1 MRRRT
6 FLSALPSGALAAGAL
21 STGAA
26 NAQTGQPPAPGRPT
40 EAAPAPARPDPYAE
54 VGIGDRITGPK
65 FVGRSTVWGANGAAA
80 TAHPTATLIGIDTL
94 RRGGSAIDAAIA
106 INAALGF
113 LEPVANGIGGDAF
126 CMLWDPKQRKV
137 VGFNGSGNS
146 PRGLSLEVARSK
158 AIDGYLPRYG
168 AVTVNVP
175 GTVDAWWSAHQRY
188 GKLPWKEVLLP
199 VAELCEQGAPVPQVI
214 AYYLERNMAAF
225 DRGRIPIEENDNR
238 KRVYAP
244 GGETPKVGQ
253 MFANPF
259 LGKTLRLIAEGGRD
273 AFYEGPLAE
282 QMEGYFRRIGGWLTR
297 ADLAAHRTEWVE
309 PIRTDYRGVEVYGLG
324 PNTQGLST
332 NQILNICE
340 QFDLK
345 GMGFQSAASLH
356 VQAEAKR
363 LAFEDRARYF
373 ADPRFSDIPVEWLNS
388 KAYAAERARLI
399 RPDRIMDRVMP
410 GDAPHRGDT
419 TYFSVA
425 DKDGMMV
432 SWIQS
437 NYRGMGSGLVPD
449 DGHGQPLGF
458 MFQDRGEL
466 FALTDGHPNVYA
478 PGKRPFQTIIPGFT
492 VKDGEPWMAFG
503 VMGGGMQPQGQAQIV
518 INMVD
523 YGLDPQEAGDA
534 PRWQHYGSSEPTGQ
548 PQEGAGVLH
557 LESGVPEATKT
568 QLRAMGW
575 TLGPPDGGFG
585 GYQNV
590 MRQQNPDGLWTY
602 GAATEM
608 RKDGIALAY

>member
-6 FLSALPSGALAAGAL
+6 FLTSLPAGALAAGAV
-21 STGAA
+21 TGA
-26 NAQTGQPPAPGRPT
+26 QPAGARASGT
-40 EAAPAPARPDPYAE
+40 VQAAPRAYPYAG
-54 VGIGDRITGPK
+54 VGPGDRIMGAP
-65 FVGRSTVWGANGAAA
+65 FAGRSTVWGTQGAAA
-80 TAHPTATLIGIDTL
+80 TAHPAATLIGIDTL

-113 LEPVANGIGGDAF
+113 LEPTANGIGGDAF
-126 CMLWDPKQRKV
+126 CLMWDPAQGGV
-137 VGFNGSGNS
+137 VGLNGSGAS
-146 PRGLSLEVARSK
+146 PRGLSLETARSK
-158 AIDGYLPRYG
+158 AGADGYLPRYG

-175 GTVDAWWSAHQRY
+175 GAVDAWWSAHQRY
-188 GKLPWKEVLLP
+188 GKLPWREVLLP
-199 VAELCEQGAPVPQVI
+199 VAEMCEQGVPMPQLI
-214 AYYLERNMAAF
+214 AWYLERNMAGF
-225 DRGRIPIEENDNR
+225 DRSAGIIEDNDNR

-244 GGETPKVGQ
+244 DGRTPRSGEV
-253 MFANPF
+253 FANPD
-259 LGKTLRLIAEGGRD
+259 LGRTYRMIAEGGRD
-273 AFYEGPLAE
+273 AFYDGPLADRM
-282 QMEGYFRRIGGWLTR
+282 QAYFRRIGGWMTR

-309 PIRTDYRGVEVYGLG
+309 PVMTTYRGVEVYSLG

-340 QFDLK
+340 RFDLA
-345 GMGFQSAASLH
+345 GMGFQSAASIH

-363 LAFEDRARYF
+363 LAFEDRAKWF
-373 ADPRFSDIPVEWLNS
+373 ADPAFAQTPVAYLNS
-388 KAYAAERARLI
+388 KAYAAERAALI
-399 RPDRIMDRVMP
+399 RPDRVMDRIMP
-410 GDAPHRGDT
+410 GDAPTQGDT

-449 DGHGQPLGF
+449 GVDGRTLGF

-466 FALTDGHPNVYA
+466 FALRDGHPNLYA
-478 PGKRPFQTIIPGFT
+478 PGKRPFHTIIPGFACR
-492 VKDGEPWMAFG
+492 DGQPWMAYG

-534 PRWQHYGSSEPTGQ
+534 PRWQHEGSSEPTGH
-548 PQEGAGVLH
+548 PAEGTGVLH
-557 LESGVPEATKT
+557 LETGVPEETRA

-575 TLGPPDGGFG
+575 TLGGPNGGFG

-590 MRQQNPDGLWTY
+590 VRQVNARGPWTY

>member
-6 FLSALPSGALAAGAL
+6 FLTTLPAGALAAGAAVGAPAQAAQT
-21 STGAA
+21 STRSGQAGQGAA
-26 NAQTGQPPAPGRPT
+26 RAY
-40 EAAPAPARPDPYAE
+40 PYAG
-54 VGIGDRITGPK
+54 VGPGDRIMGVP
-65 FVGRSTVWGANGAAA
+65 FAGRSTVWGTQGAAA
-80 TAHPTATLIGIDTL
+80 TAHPAATLIGIDTL

-113 LEPVANGIGGDAF
+113 LEPTANGIGGDAF
-126 CMLWDPKQRKV
+126 CLMWDPAQGKV
-137 VGFNGSGNS
+137 VGLNGSGAS
-146 PRGLSLEVARSK
+146 PRGLSLETARSK
-158 AIDGYLPRYG
+158 AGADGHLPRYG

-175 GTVDAWWSAHQRY
+175 GAVDAWWAAHQRY
-188 GKLPWKEVLLP
+188 GKLPWRDVLLP
-199 VAELCEQGAPVPQVI
+199 VAEMCEQGVPMPQLI
-214 AYYLERNMAAF
+214 AWYLERNMAGF
-225 DRGRIPIEENDNR
+225 DRSAGIIEDNDNR

-244 GGETPKVGQ
+244 TGRTPRVGEV
-253 MFANPF
+253 FANPD
-259 LGKTLRLIAEGGRD
+259 LGRTYRAIAEGGRD
-273 AFYEGPLAE
+273 AFYDGPLAD
-282 QMEGYFRRIGGWLTR
+282 QMQAYFRRIGGWMTR

-309 PIRTDYRGVEVYGLG
+309 PIMTTYRGVEVYSLG

-332 NQILNICE
+332 NQILNVCE
-340 QFDLK
+340 RFDLA
-345 GMGFQSAASLH
+345 GMGFQSAASIH

-363 LAFEDRARYF
+363 LAFEDRAKWF
-373 ADPRFSDIPVEWLNS
+373 ADPAFAATPVEYLNS
-388 KAYAAERARLI
+388 KAYAAERAALI
-399 RPDRIMDRVMP
+399 RPDRVMDRFMP
-410 GDAPHRGDT
+410 GDAPTQGDT

-449 DGHGQPLGF
+449 GVDGRTLGF

-466 FALTDGHPNVYA
+466 FNLRDGHPNVYA
-478 PGKRPFQTIIPGFT
+478 PGKRPFHTIIPGFAC
-492 VKDGEPWMAFG
+492 KDGRPWMAYG

-534 PRWQHYGSSEPTGQ
+534 PRWQHEGSSEPTGH
-548 PQEGAGVLH
+548 PAEGSGVLH
-557 LESGVPEATKT
+557 LESGVPEETKA

-575 TLGPPDGGFG
+575 TLGEPNGGFG

-590 MRQQNPDGLWTY
+590 MRQVNAEGPWTY

>member
-6 FLSALPSGALAAGAL
+6 FLSSLPAGAL
-21 STGAA
+21 LAGAGTA
-26 NAQTGQPPAPGRPT
+26 GAQTPPSQPAAPAPGRP
-40 EAAPAPARPDPYAE
+40 ADRFAG

-65 FVGRSTVWGANGAAA
+65 FVGRSTAWGGSGAAA
-80 TAHPTATLIGIDTL
+80 TAHPVATLIGIETL
-94 RRGGSAIDAAIA
+94 KRGGSAIDAAIA

-126 CMLWDPKQRKV
+126 CMLWDPAQRKV
-137 VGFNGSGNS
+137 VGLNGSGNS
-146 PRGLSLEVARSK
+146 PRGLSLDTARTR
-158 AIDGYLPRYG
+158 AVDGYLPKYG

-188 GKLPWKEVLLP
+188 GKLPWREVLLP

-214 AYYLERNMAAF
+214 AYYLQRNLGLF
-225 DRGRIPIEENDNR
+225 DQSSGIIEENDNR
-238 KRVYAP
+238 KRIWAP
-244 GGETPKVGQ
+244 DGRVPGVGE

-259 LGKTLRLIAEGGRD
+259 LGRTYRAIAAGGRD
-273 AFYEGPLAE
+273 AFYDGPLAE
-282 QMEGYFRRIGGWLTR
+282 AIERYFRRIGGWMTR
-297 ADLAAHRTEWVE
+297 ADLAAHHSEWVE
-309 PIRTDYRGVEVYGLG
+309 PIRTAYRGVEVYGLG

-332 NQILNICE
+332 NQILNVCE
-340 QFDLK
+340 QFDLA
-345 GMGFQSAASLH
+345 GMGFQSAASIH
-356 VQAEAKR
+356 HQAEAKR
-363 LAFEDRARYF
+363 LAFEDRARFF
-373 ADPRFSDIPVEWLNS
+373 ADTRFAETPVEWLNS

-399 RPDRIMDRVMP
+399 RPDRVMDRVFP
-410 GDAPHRGDT
+410 GDAPTRGDT

-425 DKDGMMV
+425 DRDGMMV

-437 NYRGMGSGLVPD
+437 NYRGMGSGLAPD
-449 DGHGQPLGF
+449 DGERPLGF

-466 FALTDGHPNVYA
+466 FSLNDGSPNLYA
-478 PGKRPFQTIIPGFT
+478 PGKRPFHTIIPGF
-492 VKDGEPWMAFG
+492 VCKDGEPWMAFG
-503 VMGGGMQPQGQAQIV
+503 VMGGGMQPQGQAQII
-518 INMVD
+518 INTVD
-523 YGLDPQEAGDA
+523 YGLEPQAAGDA

-548 PQEGAGVLH
+548 PAEGTGVLH
-557 LESGVPEATKT
+557 LETGVPEAAKA
-568 QLRAMGW
+568 QLAAMGW

-590 MRQQNPDGLWTY
+590 VRQPHPGGRWTY

>member
-6 FLSALPSGALAAGAL
+6 FLSTLPAGAL
-21 STGAA
+21 LAGAGA
-26 NAQTGQPPAPGRPT
+26 VNAQAATQTAAPAAPQAG
-40 EAAPAPARPDPYAE
+40 PAPARAPDPFAG
-54 VGIGDRITGPK
+54 VGSGDRITGPK
-65 FVGRSTVWGANGAAA
+65 FVGRSTVWGASGAAA
-80 TAHPTATLIGIDTL
+80 TAHPRATLIGIDTL

-126 CMLWDPKQRKV
+126 CMLWDPKQKKV
-137 VGFNGSGNS
+137 VGFNGSGPS
-146 PRGLSLEVARSK
+146 PKGLSLETARSK
-158 AIDGYLPRYG
+158 ARDNGFLPSYG

-188 GKLPWKEVLLP
+188 GKLPWKDVLLP
-199 VAELCEQGAPVPQVI
+199 VAELCEEGVPMPQVI
-214 AYYLERNMAAF
+214 AYYLERNMAGF
-225 DRGRIPIEENDNR
+225 DRSAAIIEENDNR
-238 KRVYAP
+238 KKVYAP
-244 GGETPKVGQ
+244 GGRTPKVGE
-253 MFANPF
+253 MFANPD
-259 LGKTLRLIAEGGRD
+259 LGRTLRLIAEHGRD
-273 AFYEGPLAE
+273 AFYDGPIADQIE
-282 QMEGYFRRIGGWLTR
+282 RYFKRIGGWMTR
-297 ADLAAHRTEWVE
+297 ADLAAHETEWVE
-309 PIRTDYRGVEVYGLG
+309 PIRTDYRGVDVYGLG

-345 GMGFQSAASLH
+345 GMGFQSAASIH
-356 VQAEAKR
+356 HQAEAKR
-363 LAFEDRARYF
+363 LAFEDRAKWF
-373 ADPRFSDIPVEWLNS
+373 ADTRFSETPVEWLNS

-399 RPDRIMDRVMP
+399 RPDRVMDRVFP
-410 GDAPHRGDT
+410 GDAPTHGDT

-449 DGHGQPLGF
+449 DGEGNTLGF

-478 PGKRPFQTIIPGFT
+478 PGKRPFHTIIPGFAC
-492 VKDGEPWMAFG
+492 KGGEPWMAFG
-503 VMGGGMQPQGQAQIV
+503 VMGGGMQPQGQAQII

-523 YGLDPQEAGDA
+523 YGLDPQEAGDS
-534 PRWQHYGSSEPTGQ
+534 PRWQHEGSSEPTGQ
-548 PQEGAGVLH
+548 PAEGVGLLF
-557 LESGVPEATKT
+557 LESGVPAASKA
-568 QLRAMGW
+568 QLEAMGW
-575 TLGPPDGGFG
+575 VLRGPNGGFG

-590 MRQQNPDGLWTY
+590 VMQQNARGRWTY

>member
-1 MRRRT
+1 MRHPVFEESPMRRRT
-6 FLSALPSGALAAGAL
+6 FLSALPAGALAATTASPGQ
-21 STGAA
+21 
-26 NAQTGQPPAPGRPT
+26 AQQ
-40 EAAPAPARPDPYAE
+40 AAPPSPSAARPADPYAA

-65 FVGRSTVWGANGAAA
+65 FMGRSTVWGVNGAAA
-80 TAHPTATLIGIDTL
+80 TAHPAASLIGIDTL

-113 LEPVANGIGGDAF
+113 LEPVANGIGGDAY
-126 CMLWDPKQRKV
+126 CMLWDPKLKKV
-137 VGFNGSGNS
+137 VGLNGSGAS
-146 PRGLSLEVARSK
+146 PRSLSLETARSK

-175 GTVDAWWSAHQRY
+175 GAVDAWWSAHQRY

-199 VAELCEQGAPVPQVI
+199 VAELCEQGVPVPQVI

-225 DRGRIPIEENDNR
+225 DRGVIPIEENDNR
-238 KRVYAP
+238 KRIWAA
-244 GGETPKVGQ
+244 GGSTPKTGEV
-253 MFANPF
+253 FANPY
-259 LGKTLRLIAEGGRD
+259 LGKTLRMIAEGGRD
-273 AFYEGPLAE
+273 AFYDGPLADS
-282 QMEGYFRRIGGWLTR
+282 MEAYSKRIGGWLTR
-297 ADLAAHRTEWVE
+297 ADLAAHHTEWVE
-309 PIRTDYRGVEVYGLG
+309 PIQTSYRGVDVFGLG

-345 GMGFQSAASLH
+345 AMGFQSAASLH

-363 LAFEDRARYF
+363 LAFEDRARWF
-373 ADPRFSDIPVEWLNS
+373 ADERFAKTPVEWLNS
-388 KAYAAERARLI
+388 KAYAAERAKLI
-399 RPDRIMDRVMP
+399 KPDRIMDRVMP
-410 GDAPHRGDT
+410 GDAPHHGDT

-425 DKDGMMV
+425 DADGMMV

-437 NYRGMGSGLVPD
+437 NYRGMGSGLAPD
-449 DGHGQPLGF
+449 NGSEPLGF

-466 FALTDGHPNVYA
+466 FALTEGHPNIYA
-478 PGKRPFQTIIPGFT
+478 PGKRPFQTIIPGFA

-503 VMGGGMQPQGQAQIV
+503 VMGGAMQPQGQAQII

-523 YGLDPQEAGDA
+523 YGLDPQAAGDA

-548 PQEGAGVLH
+548 PQEGTGVLH
-557 LESGVPEATKT
+557 LESGVPEATKV

-575 TLGPPDGGFG
+575 TLGEPDGGFG

-590 MRQQNPDGLWTY
+590 VMQQNPGGRWTY

-608 RKDGIALAY
+608 RKDGIAIAY

>member
-1 MRRRT
+1 
-6 FLSALPSGALAAGAL
+6 
-21 STGAA
+21 
-26 NAQTGQPPAPGRPT
+26 
-40 EAAPAPARPDPYAE
+40 
-54 VGIGDRITGPK
+54 
-65 FVGRSTVWGANGAAA
+65 
-80 TAHPTATLIGIDTL
+80 
-94 RRGGSAIDAAIA
+94 
-106 INAALGF
+106 
-113 LEPVANGIGGDAF
+113 
-126 CMLWDPKQRKV
+126 MLWDPKQKKV
-137 VGFNGSGNS
+137 VGLNGSGAS
-146 PRGLSLEVARSK
+146 PRGLSLEIARSK

-199 VAELCEQGAPVPQVI
+199 VAELCEQGVPVPQVI

-225 DRGRIPIEENDNR
+225 DRGQIPIEENENR
-238 KRVYAP
+238 KRIWAAS
-244 GGETPKVGQ
+244 GATPKVGEI
-253 MFANPF
+253 FANPY
-259 LGKTLRLIAEGGRD
+259 LGKTLRVIAEGGRD
-273 AFYEGPLAE
+273 AFYNGPIADQIE
-282 QMEGYFRRIGGWLTR
+282 AYFKRTGGWMTR
-297 ADLAAHRTEWVE
+297 ADLAAHHTEWVE
-309 PIRTDYRGVEVYGLG
+309 PIRTNYRGVDVFGLG

-345 GMGFQSAASLH
+345 AMGFQSAASLH

-363 LAFEDRARYF
+363 LAFEDRARWF
-373 ADPRFSDIPVEWLNS
+373 ADDRFSKTPVEWLNS
-388 KAYAAERARLI
+388 KAYAAERAKLI
-399 RPDRIMDRVMP
+399 RPDRVMDRVMP
-410 GDAPHRGDT
+410 GDAPHHGDT

-425 DKDGMMV
+425 DADGMMV

-437 NYRGMGSGLVPD
+437 NYRGMGSGLAPD
-449 DGHGQPLGF
+449 NGSEPLGF

-466 FALTDGHPNVYA
+466 FALTDGHPNIYA
-478 PGKRPFQTIIPGFT
+478 PGKRPFQTIIPGFA

-503 VMGGGMQPQGQAQIV
+503 VMGGAMQPQGQAQII

-523 YGLDPQEAGDA
+523 YGLEPQAAGDA

-548 PQEGAGVLH
+548 PQEGTGVLH
-557 LESGVPEATKT
+557 LESGVPEATKA

-575 TLGPPDGGFG
+575 TLGEPDGGFG

-590 MRQQNPDGLWTY
+590 MKQMNPGGRWTY

>member
-6 FLSALPSGALAAGAL
+6 FLTGLPAGAVL
-21 STGAA
+21 AGAA
-26 NAQTGQPPAPGRPT
+26 TSASAQASPPRPAVAPAPPAP
-40 EAAPAPARPDPYAE
+40 AADPYAGI
-54 VGIGDRITGPK
+54 GIGDRITGPG

-80 TAHPTATLIGIDTL
+80 TAHPAATLIGLDTL

-113 LEPVANGIGGDAF
+113 LEPTANGIGGDAF
-126 CMLWDPKQRKV
+126 CLMWDPAQKKV

-146 PRGLSLEVARSK
+146 PRGLSLETARSR
-158 AIDGYLPRYG
+158 AGPDGYLPRYG

-188 GKLPWKEVLLP
+188 GKLPWKDVLLP
-199 VAELCEQGAPVPQVI
+199 VAELCEQDVPVPQVV
-214 AYYLERNMAAF
+214 AYYLERNMANFERLAST
-225 DRGRIPIEENDNR
+225 IEENDNR
-238 KRVYAP
+238 KKVWLK
-244 GGETPKVGQ
+244 GGRTPRTGEIL
-253 MFANPF
+253 ANPD
-259 LGKTLRLIAEGGRD
+259 LGRTYRLIAEGGRD
-273 AFYEGPLAE
+273 AFYDGVLADHIE
-282 QMEGYFRRIGGWLTR
+282 RYFARIGGWLR
-297 ADLAAHRTEWVE
+297 RSDLAAHRTEWVE
-309 PIRTDYRGVEVYGLG
+309 PLMTTYRGVEVYSLG

-345 GMGFQSAASLH
+345 SMGFQSAASLH
-356 VQAEAKR
+356 IQAEAKR

-373 ADPRFSDIPVEWLNS
+373 ADDRFSKTPTEWLNS
-388 KAYAAERARLI
+388 KAYAAERAKLI
-399 RPDRIMDRVMP
+399 NPNRVMDRVFP
-410 GDAPHRGDT
+410 GDAPTQGDT

-425 DKDGMMV
+425 DRDGMMV

-437 NYRGMGSGLVPD
+437 NYRGMGGGLVPD
-449 DGHGQPLGF
+449 GPDGSTLGF
-458 MFQDRGEL
+458 MFQNRGEL
-466 FALTDGHPNVYA
+466 FALKDGHPNVYA
-478 PGKRPFQTIIPGFT
+478 PGKRPFHTIIPGFAC
-492 VKDGEPWMAFG
+492 KDGEPWMAYG
-503 VMGGGMQPQGQAQIV
+503 VMGGGMQPQGQAQII

-548 PQEGAGVLH
+548 PAEGVGKLH
-557 LESGVPEATKT
+557 LESGVPEETKR
-568 QLRAMGW
+568 QLAAMGW
-575 TLGPPDGGFG
+575 DLGPPDGGFG

-590 MRQQNPDGLWTY
+590 MKQINEQGRWTY

-608 RKDGIALAY
+608 RKDGNALAY

>member
-6 FLSALPSGALAAGAL
+6 FLSALPAGALAA
-21 STGAA
+21 STAS
-26 NAQTGQPPAPGRPT
+26 AQVTPPAAGRPM
-40 EAAPAPARPDPYAE
+40 EAAPPAVRRPDPYAGI
-54 VGIGDRITGPK
+54 GIGDRITGPK

-113 LEPVANGIGGDAF
+113 LEPVANGIGGDAYA
-126 CMLWDPKQRKV
+126 MLWDPAQRKV
-137 VGFNGSGNS
+137 VGLNGSGNS
-146 PRGLSLEVARSK
+146 PLGLSLATARSK
-158 AIDGYLPRYG
+158 ARPNGYLPSYG

-188 GKLPWKEVLLP
+188 GKLPWKDVLMP
-199 VAELCEQGAPVPQVI
+199 VVELCEQGVPMPQVI
-214 AYYLERNMAAF
+214 AYYLERNMAGF
-225 DRGRIPIEENDNR
+225 DRNADQMEENDNR
-238 KRVYAP
+238 KKVYAP
-244 GGETPKVGQ
+244 GGATPKVGQ
-253 MFANPF
+253 IFANPD
-259 LGKTLRLIAEGGRD
+259 LAATYRAIAEGGRE
-273 AFYEGPLAE
+273 AFYDGVLADH
-282 QMEGYFRRIGGWLTR
+282 MERYFRRIGGWMTR
-297 ADLAAHRTEWVE
+297 QDLKAHQTEWVE
-309 PIRTDYRGVEVYGLG
+309 PIMTDYRGVQVYGLG

-345 GMGFQSAASLH
+345 GMGFQSAASIH
-356 VQAEAKR
+356 HQAEAKR
-363 LAFEDRARYF
+363 LAFEDRARFF
-373 ADPRFSDIPVEWLNS
+373 ADQRFSQVPVEWLNS
-388 KAYAAERARLI
+388 KAYAAQRARLI
-399 RPDRIMDRVMP
+399 RPDRVMDRVFP
-410 GDAPHRGDT
+410 GDAPTQGDT

-449 DGHGQPLGF
+449 GPDGRTLGF

-478 PGKRPFQTIIPGFT
+478 PGKRPFHTIIPGFA
-492 VKDGEPWMAFG
+492 VRDGQPWMAMG
-503 VMGGGMQPQGQAQIV
+503 VMGGGMQPQGQAQII

-523 YGLDPQEAGDA
+523 YGLDPQEAGDS

-548 PQEGAGVLH
+548 PAEGVGRLH
-557 LESGVPEATKT
+557 LESGVPDATKR
-568 QLRAMGW
+568 QLEALGW
-575 TLGPPDGGFG
+575 TLGRPDGGFG

-590 MRQQNPDGLWTY
+590 VMQQNPGARWTY
-602 GAATEM
+602 GAASEM
-608 RKDGIALAY
+608 RKDGLALAY

>member
-6 FLSALPSGALAAGAL
+6 FLTTLPAGALAAGAAV
-21 STGAA
+21 GA
-26 NAQTGQPPAPGRPT
+26 Q
-40 EAAPAPARPDPYAE
+40 AAPARTSGGSGQAGPPVARAYPYAG
-54 VGIGDRITGPK
+54 VGPGDRIMGAP
-65 FVGRSTVWGANGAAA
+65 FAGRSTVWGPQGAAA
-80 TAHPTATLIGIDTL
+80 TAHPAATLIGIDTL

-113 LEPVANGIGGDAF
+113 LEPTANGIGGDAF
-126 CMLWDPKQRKV
+126 CLMWDPAQSKV
-137 VGFNGSGNS
+137 VGLNGSGAS
-146 PRGLSLEVARSK
+146 PRGLSLEAARSK
-158 AIDGYLPRYG
+158 AGSDGFLPRYG

-175 GTVDAWWSAHQRY
+175 GTVDAWWAAHQRY
-188 GKLPWKEVLLP
+188 GKLPWREVLMP
-199 VAELCEQGAPVPQVI
+199 VAEMCEQGVPMPQLI
-214 AYYLERNMAAF
+214 AWYLERNMAGF
-225 DRGRIPIEENDNR
+225 DRSAGIIEDNDNR

-244 GGETPKVGQ
+244 AGRTPRVGEV
-253 MFANPF
+253 FANPD
-259 LGKTLRLIAEGGRD
+259 LGRTYRAIAEGGRD
-273 AFYEGPLAE
+273 AFYDGPLAD
-282 QMEGYFRRIGGWLTR
+282 QMQAYFRRIGGWMMR
-297 ADLAAHRTEWVE
+297 ADLAVHRSEWVE
-309 PIRTDYRGVEVYGLG
+309 PIMTTYRGVEVYSLG

-332 NQILNICE
+332 NQILNVCE
-340 QFDLK
+340 RFDLA
-345 GMGFQSAASLH
+345 GMGFQSAASIH

-363 LAFEDRARYF
+363 LAFEDRAKWF
-373 ADPRFSDIPVEWLNS
+373 ADPDFARTPVEYLNS
-388 KAYAAERARLI
+388 KAYAAERAALI
-399 RPDRIMDRVMP
+399 RSDRVMDRVMP
-410 GDAPHRGDT
+410 VDAPTQGDT

-449 DGHGQPLGF
+449 GVDGRTLGF

-466 FALTDGHPNVYA
+466 FNLRDGHPNVYA
-478 PGKRPFQTIIPGFT
+478 PGKRPFHTIIPGFAC
-492 VKDGEPWMAFG
+492 KDGQPWMAYG
-503 VMGGGMQPQGQAQIV
+503 VMGGGMQPQGQAQII

-534 PRWQHYGSSEPTGQ
+534 PRWQHEGSSEPTGHRG
-548 PQEGAGVLH
+548 EGSGVLH
-557 LESGVPEATKT
+557 LETGVPEDTKA

-575 TLGPPDGGFG
+575 TLGEPNGGFG

-590 MRQQNPDGLWTY
+590 MRQVNAEGPWTY

>member
-410 GDAPHRGDT
+410 GDAPHHGDT

-425 DKDGMMV
+425 DKDGLMV

-449 DGHGQPLGF
+449 DGRGNPLGF

-466 FALTDGHPNVYA
+466 FALSDGHPNVYA

-590 MRQQNPDGLWTY
+590 MRQQNPGGRWTY